1 MQERFLLGTSKKDT
15 TDLQHKGDENVPVY
29 KENDSNTW
37 RSQFYYTDWTG
48 KKHKKN
54 KRGFKTK
61 REAQQYEAEF
71 VKQARADMDMM
82 LSSFVEVYLK
92 DKEVELKQR
101 TLRNKRYM
109 FKTHVIPYLG
119 NKKMN
124 EITASDILA
133 WQKAVKDSKDYSD
146 AYLRMLQ
153 NQVTALFIHAQRI
166 YYLKDNPCKRVKKMG
181 RSDNRSLNFW
191 TLEEYRKFIDTFDK
205 SSMHYLM
212 FEILFWTGMREGEL
226 LALTKNDID
235 VGQMTLRINKT
246 YFRLQGE
253 DIITDPKT
261 DSSIRTIDLPKF
273 LVDEIQKYWNTLYEH
288 PLDARMFPI
297 VAEALQHV
305 MVRHIKKAEVKKI
318 RVHDLRHSHC
328 AYLINQGVQ
337 PLIIKERLGH
347 KDIKVTL
354 NTYGHL
360 YPSEQKKVA
369 NLLNDLNGNA
379 PAKDQGTVE

>member
-1 MQERFLLGTSKKDT
+1 M
-15 TDLQHKGDENVPVY
+15 PVY
-29 KENDSNTW
+29 KESDSNTW

-109 FKTHVIPYLG
+109 FETHVIPYLG

-191 TLEEYRKFIDTFDK
+191 TLEEYRKFINTFDK
-205 SSMHYLM
+205 GSMHYLM
-212 FEILFWTGMREGEL
+212 FELLFWTGMREGEL
-226 LALTKNDID
+226 LALTKSDID

-246 YFRLQGE
+246 YFRLHGE
-253 DIITDPKT
+253 DVITTPKT

-273 LVDEIQKYWNTLYEH
+273 LVDEIQDYWSKLYKH
-288 PLDARMFPI
+288 PSDARLFPV

-305 MVRHIKKAEVKKI
+305 MARHIKKAEVKKI

>member
-1 MQERFLLGTSKKDT
+1 M
-15 TDLQHKGDENVPVY
+15 PVY

-109 FKTHVIPYLG
+109 FETHVIPYLG

-205 SSMHYLM
+205 GSMHYLM
-212 FEILFWTGMREGEL
+212 FELLFWTGMREGEL

-246 YFRLQGE
+246 YFRLHGE
-253 DIITDPKT
+253 DVITTPKT

-273 LVDEIQKYWNTLYEH
+273 LVDEVQDYWSKLYKH
-288 PLDARMFPI
+288 PTDARLFPV
-297 VAEALQHV
+297 VAEALQHI
-305 MVRHIKKAEVKKI
+305 MARHIKKAEVKKI

-360 YPSEQKKVA
+360 YPSEQKRVA
-369 NLLNDLNGNA
+369 NLLNDLNRNA
-379 PAKDQGTVE
+379 PARDQGTIE

>member
-1 MQERFLLGTSKKDT
+1 
-15 TDLQHKGDENVPVY
+15 
-29 KENDSNTW
+29 
-37 RSQFYYTDWTG
+37 
-48 KKHKKN
+48 
-54 KRGFKTK
+54 
-61 REAQQYEAEF
+61 
-71 VKQARADMDMM
+71 MDMM

-273 LVDEIQKYWNTLYEH
+273 LVDEIQKYWNTLYKH
-288 PLDARMFPI
+288 PSDARMFPI

>member
-1 MQERFLLGTSKKDT
+1 M
-15 TDLQHKGDENVPVY
+15 PVY
-29 KENDSNTW
+29 KESDSNTW

-109 FKTHVIPYLG
+109 FETHVIPYLG

-205 SSMHYLM
+205 GSMHYLM
-212 FEILFWTGMREGEL
+212 FELLFWTGMREGEL

-246 YFRLQGE
+246 YFRLHGE
-253 DIITDPKT
+253 DVITTPKT

-273 LVDEIQKYWNTLYEH
+273 LVDEVQEYWSKLYKH
-288 PLDARMFPI
+288 PADARLFPV
-297 VAEALQHV
+297 VAEALQHI
-305 MVRHIKKAEVKKI
+305 MARHIKRAEVKKI

-360 YPSEQKKVA
+360 YPSEQKRVA
-369 NLLNDLNGNA
+369 NLLNDLNRNA
-379 PAKDQGTVE
+379 PANDQGTIE

>member
-1 MQERFLLGTSKKDT
+1 M
-15 TDLQHKGDENVPVY
+15 PVY

-109 FKTHVIPYLG
+109 FETHVIPYLG

-205 SSMHYLM
+205 GSMHYLM
-212 FEILFWTGMREGEL
+212 FELLFWTGMREGEL
-226 LALTKNDID
+226 LALTKSDID
-235 VGQMTLRINKT
+235 VGQMTLRIDKT
-246 YFRLQGE
+246 YFRLHGE
-253 DIITDPKT
+253 DVITTPKT

-273 LVDEIQKYWNTLYEH
+273 LVDEIQDYWSKLYKH
-288 PLDARMFPI
+288 PSDARLFPV

-305 MVRHIKKAEVKKI
+305 MARHIKKVEVKKI

>member
-1 MQERFLLGTSKKDT
+1 MQERFLSGTSKKDI
-15 TDLQHKGDENVPVY
+15 TDSQLKGDNMPVY

-109 FKTHVIPYLG
+109 FETHVIPYLG

-205 SSMHYLM
+205 GSMHYLM
-212 FEILFWTGMREGEL
+212 FELLFWTGMREGEL

-246 YFRLQGE
+246 YFRLHGE
-253 DIITDPKT
+253 DVITTPKT

-273 LVDEIQKYWNTLYEH
+273 LVDEVQDYWSKLYKH
-288 PLDARMFPI
+288 PTDARLFPV
-297 VAEALQHV
+297 VAEALQHI
-305 MVRHIKKAEVKKI
+305 MARHIKKAEVKKI

-360 YPSEQKKVA
+360 YPSEQKRVA
-369 NLLNDLNGNA
+369 NLLNDLNRNA
-379 PAKDQGTVE
+379 PARDQGTIE